1 MAALTYHAPN
11 SIDDAIKILADAS
24 LPPKVLSGGTD
35 LIIQMQR
42 PKAPESLV
50 VDVKK
55 IPGMRDAEWS
65 EDGLTLGPAMSCAEF
80 TKRQDIKSIFPGL
93 VEAAYLIGSTQV
105 QGRAS
110 LGGNLCNASPA
121 ADTIPALIANRAIC
135 VIQGPSGTRVVP
147 VEAFVTGVGKNCLE
161 QGELLAALTLA
172 RPEPGTA
179 DAYLRFIP
187 RTEMDIAVAG
197 AAVSLTLDSRGVCRN
212 ARIAIGAVAPTA
224 ILVPAAEDILVG
236 ETISDEV
243 LAGVAQA
250 ASDAASPISDRR
262 GTVEFRRHVV
272 GVLTKRATLIA
283 AERAG
288 AQL

>member
-224 ILVPAAEDILVG
+224 ILVPVAEDILVG

>member
-42 PKAPESLV
+42 PKAPEALV

-224 ILVPAAEDILVG
+224 ILVPVAEDILVG